1 MLLKK
6 EGGVTGEILGA
17 VCEEDLTAQDVAGI
31 LNPVLSVE
39 EQWNACEGSITTA
52 LVPSVP

>member
-6 EGGVTGEILGA
+6 EGWVTGEILGA

-31 LNPVLSVE
+31 FNPVLSVE